1 MTKLPASFR
10 WPAPRFVSYLLW
22 LPFSKCCEHG
32 TTLRAPPPRSW
43 TVAPLRTTAPVW
55 HNYYG
60 VFQLRGELVTVCV
73 TVAASSKWN
82 LCLILFS
89 ITRSHALKNK
99 QVLFYIPADCHGAQM
114 CILAI
119 DLIMLFHAVLV
130 YSSFQCLV
138 DHNPSSLCL
147 LLWWI
152 LISGA
157 VAT

>member
-1 MTKLPASFR
+1 MCRDKTTRKLSLTSSKVCVLPPLTS
-10 WPAPRFVSYLLW
+10 VLEVLW
-22 LPFSKCCEHG
+22 IR
-32 TTLRAPPPRSW
+32 TTLRAPPPPSW

-55 HNYYG
+55 QNYYG
-60 VFQLRGELVTVCV
+60 VFQLREELVTVCV
-73 TVAASSKWN
+73 AVVASSKWN
-82 LCLILFS
+82 LCLILFL

-99 QVLFYIPADCHGAQM
+99 QVLFYIPEDCHGAQM

-130 YSSFQCLV
+130 YSSFECLV

-152 LISGA
+152 LI
-157 VAT
+157 

>member
-1 MTKLPASFR
+1 MCRDKTTRKLSLTSSKVCVLPPLTS
-10 WPAPRFVSYLLW
+10 VLEVLW
-22 LPFSKCCEHG
+22 TR

-73 TVAASSKWN
+73 VVAASSKWN

-89 ITRSHALKNK
+89 ITRSHVLKNK

-138 DHNPSSLCL
+138 DHNPGILCL

-152 LISGA
+152 LI
-157 VAT
+157 